1 MMREATTCVCS
12 IWSLKITYMCSRVR
26 ARIRVFWGTDHL
38 HAALLV
44 CPYGSLYLKIS
55 FN

>member
-1 MMREATTCVCS
+1 MMRGATTCDCS
-12 IWSLKITYMCSRVR
+12 VWSLKITYMCSRVR
-26 ARIRVFWGTDHL
+26 ARIRAFWGTDQL

-44 CPYGSLYLKIS
+44 CPHGSLYLQIV